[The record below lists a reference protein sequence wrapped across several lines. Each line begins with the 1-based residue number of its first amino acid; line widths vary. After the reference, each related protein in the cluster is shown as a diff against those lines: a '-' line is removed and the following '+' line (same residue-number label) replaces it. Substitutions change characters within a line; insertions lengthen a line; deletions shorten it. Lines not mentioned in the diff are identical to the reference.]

1 MITYYLNIYI
11 IFNYKRLNI
20 KLDISLEID
29 VMYKCKQ
36 RHWKIM

>member
-1 MITYYLNIYI
+1 MIPYYLFIYI

>member
-1 MITYYLNIYI
+1 MIPYYLNIYI
-11 IFNYKRLNI
+11 IFNYKRLNK